1 MTGMEMKMAGAWGWC
16 GHRNG
21 IGIGMMWAWGWH
33 GDGPGMGTV
42 WAKAQGY
49 HGSRDGMGLVWDI
62 RAVMHKDV
70 NANSVGMGWAQ
81 GQGWHGD
88 RDSWTERR
96 HCWELAQLAQAW
108 SHPGPGTALW
118 APATHFQLA
127 KNCLKK
133 GVSRP

>member
-1 MTGMEMKMAGAWGWC
+1 MHRAGVTGLGMGWTWASYRDVNDWH
-16 GHRNG
+16 GDEDGRG
-21 IGIGMMWAWGWH
+21 LGMVWAWEWHRDRDGGWH

-42 WAKAQGY
+42 WPKAQGY
-49 HGSRDGMGLVWDI
+49 YSSRDGMGLVWDI

-96 HCWELAQLAQAW
+96 QCWELAQLAKA
-108 SHPGPGTALW
+108 
-118 APATHFQLA
+118 
-127 KNCLKK
+127 
-133 GVSRP
+133 